1 MFAAFLAATI
11 NTLQRQCRGNLMK
24 LEEIDGSDAA
34 TLRVKALKDE
44 AKRAK
49 DKAAQ
54 VKAKADTAAVTLAVQ
69 KATKLATVARQ
80 PAAVPPT
87 A

>member
-1 MFAAFLAATI
+1 M
-11 NTLQRQCRGNLMK
+11 R

-34 TLRVKALKDE
+34 TQRVKALKDE

-54 VKAKADTAAVTLAVQ
+54 VKARADTAAVNFLD
-69 KATKLATVARQ
+69 
-80 PAAVPPT
+80 P
-87 A
+87 

>member
-1 MFAAFLAATI
+1 
-11 NTLQRQCRGNLMK
+11 MK

-34 TLRVKALKDE
+34 TQRVKALKDE

-49 DKAAQ
+49 AKAAQ
-54 VKAKADTAAVTLAVQ
+54 VKAKADTAAASLLAQ
-69 KATKLATVARQ
+69 RATKLATVERR
-80 PAAVPPT
+80 PGSVPPT

>member
-1 MFAAFLAATI
+1 
-11 NTLQRQCRGNLMK
+11 MK

-34 TLRVKALKDE
+34 TQRVKALKDE

-49 DKAAQ
+49 EKAAQ
-54 VKAKADTAAVTLAVQ
+54 VKVRADTAAATLSAQ

-80 PAAVPPT
+80 PGSVPPT

>member
-1 MFAAFLAATI
+1 
-11 NTLQRQCRGNLMK
+11 MK

-34 TLRVKALKDE
+34 TQRVKALKDE

-49 DKAAQ
+49 ERAAQ
-54 VKAKADTAAVTLAVQ
+54 VKARADTAVATLAAQ
-69 KATKLATVARQ
+69 RAMKLATVVRQ
-80 PAAVPPT
+80 SATVPPT